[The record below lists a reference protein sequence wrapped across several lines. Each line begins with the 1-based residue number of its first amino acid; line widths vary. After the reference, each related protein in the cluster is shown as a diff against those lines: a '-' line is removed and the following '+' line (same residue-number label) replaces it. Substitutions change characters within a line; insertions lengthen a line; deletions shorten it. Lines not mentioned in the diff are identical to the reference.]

1 MRTVLALVLLCL
13 LFAAASLVAGEWHA
27 DTGYRWS
34 ELNVPKNGKTGF
46 TLLKP
51 EETGLLF
58 TNTLIE
64 WEGAANRV
72 LFNGSGV
79 ALGDFDN
86 DGLIDV
92 FLCGLNTPNA
102 LFKNLGGW
110 KFKDVTREAGL
121 TFTNKYYRGAV
132 FADINGDGF
141 VDLLITTT
149 GQGVLCFENDGHG
162 HFKDV
167 SQTAGTLSP

>member
-1 MRTVLALVLLCL
+1 MKSVLAFAFLCSTVSL
-13 LFAAASLVAGEWHA
+13 IAAPAREWHSEP
-27 DTGYRWS
+27 GYRWA

-51 EETGLLF
+51 EETGVFF
-58 TNTLIE
+58 TNTLVE

-79 ALGDFDN
+79 AAGDFDG
-86 DGLIDV
+86 DGLIDF
-92 FLCGLNTPNA
+92 FLCGLNTPNS

-121 TFTNKYYRGAV
+121 NFTNKYYRGAV
-132 FADINGDGF
+132 FADINGDGI

-162 HFKDV
+162 HFK
-167 SQTAGTLSP
+167 